1 MVDQAII
8 HHEDVDQLIESE
20 YPEMLE
26 TRRQIV
32 ARTFLAVPLIRE
44 GIALGVIHFRRLEI
58 RPFSD
63 KQIALIG
70 TFADQAVIAIEN
82 VRLFKELQDR
92 NRDLSVAWSKN
103 CDQ

>member
-1 MVDQAII
+1 MDQAII

-44 GIALGVIHFRRLEI
+44 GVALGSYSF
-58 RPFSD
+58 PS
-63 KQIALIG
+63 
-70 TFADQAVIAIEN
+70 
-82 VRLFKELQDR
+82 
-92 NRDLSVAWSKN
+92 S
-103 CDQ
+103 